1 MTPGQHAKSALSL
14 AVITTNLVFWL
25 ALAFPLALLRLVLPF
40 LRRPIHR
47 LLDAIYRGAVRVD
60 DFWLR
65 RVLGHAWSLPSL
77 PLDPRRPCIVVS
89 NHVSWSDIF
98 PIQSLLVRNGFVV
111 QFLSKREL
119 LALPVV
125 GLILWAFEFPLLRR
139 AREHGG
145 DEATARARDF
155 DALRA
160 ACRGARENPV
170 ALVSFAEGTRA
181 TAARRAARASPYR
194 HLLPPRAG
202 GFGAL
207 CDGLGEALAGVVDC
221 TLVYARGEREVTFWE
236 FLSGAPAF
244 RVELLA
250 DWIGADA
257 VPAEREARA
266 RFLAERWARKDARI
280 DAFASS
286 TRHGAGSN
294 PVGNP
299 ASAALRRYDR
309 QA

>member
-47 LLDAIYRGAVRVD
+47 LLEGIYRGAVRVD

-65 RVLGHAWSLPSL
+65 RVMGHAWSLPSL

-119 LALPVV
+119 LVLPVV

-145 DEATARARDF
+145 DEAAARRRDF
-155 DALRA
+155 EALRE
-160 ACRGARENPV
+160 ACRGAREHPV

-181 TAARRAARASPYR
+181 TAARRAERQSPYR

-207 CDGLGEALAGVVDC
+207 CDGLGDALAGVVDC

-236 FLSGAPAF
+236 FLAGSPA
-244 RVELLA
+244 RVEVQA
-250 DWIGADA
+250 DWIEASA
-257 VPAEREARA
+257 IPAEREARA
-266 RFLAERWARKDARI
+266 RFLAERWARKDEWI
-280 DAFASS
+280 DAFAAP
-286 TRHGAGSN
+286 TRS
-294 PVGNP
+294 PVDPKSAQNP

>member
-1 MTPGQHAKSALSL
+1 MTPVQHAKSALSL

-25 ALAFPLALLRLVLPF
+25 ALALPLALLRLVFPF

-47 LLDAIYRGAVRVD
+47 LLEGIYRGAVRVD
-60 DFWLR
+60 DLWLR

-139 AREHGG
+139 SREHGV
-145 DEATARARDF
+145 DEATARRRDF
-155 DALRA
+155 EALRT
-160 ACRGARENPV
+160 ACRGAREHPV

-181 TAARRAARASPYR
+181 TAARRAERASPHR
-194 HLLPPRAG
+194 HILPPRAG

-207 CDGLGEALAGVVDC
+207 CDGLGDSLAGVVDC
-221 TLVYARGEREVTFWE
+221 TVVYARGEREVTFWE
-236 FLSGAPAF
+236 FLSGPPA
-244 RVELLA
+244 RVEILA

-257 VPAEREARA
+257 IPTEREARA
-266 RFLAERWARKDARI
+266 RFLAERWARKDAQI

-286 TRHGAGSN
+286 ARASGTPKSAA
-294 PVGNP
+294 NP
-299 ASAALRRYDR
+299 ASDALRRYDR
-309 QA
+309 PG